1 MNGAGLYRSLTAC
14 RGLSVTTPFER
25 LLQRRWARWLL
36 FISFWTALGLF
47 NAGQSYISRRVAR
60 DLPFNLVD
68 EIGRAHV

>member
-36 FISFWTALGLF
+36 FISFGLLSDYSTPANPISVAESHATCLSISWTP
-47 NAGQSYISRRVAR
+47 S
-60 DLPFNLVD
+60 
-68 EIGRAHV
+68 